1 MLYFNT
7 ISHELHRLLNAIQRD
22 FENLPLVGVT
32 GLALHYGHRESID
45 LDFFGEMTYETEEIV
60 DKIKNY
66 GELQIL
72 KRSQN
77 INVFQINDIKVDF
90 VNYNYKWLEK
100 PIQDSGITLA
110 TDKDIAAMK
119 IAAITGRGSKKD
131 FIDLY
136 FLLNHYTLTEMLT
149 MYEAKYPDAS
159 MFLALKSLTFFE
171 DAEIEPMPKM
181 LVQVSWEEVKEQ
193 IQQEVR
199 QYWN

>member
-1 MLYFNT
+1 M
-7 ISHELHRLLNAIQRD
+7 
-22 FENLPLVGVT
+22 
-32 GLALHYGHRESID
+32 ALHYGHRESID

>member
-22 FENLPLVGVT
+22 FENLPLVGGT
-32 GLALHYGHRESID
+32 ALALHYGHRESID

-72 KRSQN
+72 KRSKN

-90 VNYNYKWLEK
+90 VNYSYKWLEN

-110 TDKDIAAMK
+110 SDKDIAAMK

-149 MYEAKYPDAS
+149 MYQAKYPDAS

-181 LVQVSWEEVKEQ
+181 LVQISWEKVKEK
-193 IQQEVR
+193 IQQVVQE
-199 QYWN
+199 YCN